1 MAAPVLKE
9 LSLVRCRHRGER
21 PRLYLAIFVIAII
34 ALGGLLLREKDVMYA
49 AGAIYLS
56 MLFTALQAK
65 LHYRLHGAEVTPTQ
79 FPAVYRIAEELRKR
93 FDAPDIRIFVLRK
106 QLFRAEAFGLSSPY
120 VVVLPSVLIDALE
133 LEELKY
139 VLGQAF
145 GQICFGHTKVA
156 LLLGG
161 QESDLPAVL
170 SWAAWLRDLI
180 FAGYWRAATASADRA
195 GIVACGD
202 AATAIRTQLKLSVGT
217 NQLQEIN
224 PADLLRQASKVSE
237 GFTRFQAM
245 LIRWRSPTQPL
256 IPRLKDMAAW
266 AGVLPAFGL
275 DDQPNP

>member
-1 MAAPVLKE
+1 M
-9 LSLVRCRHRGER
+9 
-21 PRLYLAIFVIAII
+21 
-34 ALGGLLLREKDVMYA
+34 
-49 AGAIYLS
+49 
-56 MLFTALQAK
+56 
-65 LHYRLHGAEVTPTQ
+65 
-79 FPAVYRIAEELRKR
+79 
-93 FDAPDIRIFVLRK
+93 
-106 QLFRAEAFGLSSPY
+106 
-120 VVVLPSVLIDALE
+120 
-133 LEELKY
+133 
-139 VLGQAF
+139 LGQAF